1 MNSRETRG
9 MLLGLIGVMIFSL
22 TLPMTRI
29 VVAELHPLL
38 NGPAARSPPRCRPAC
53 CCGGAASRCRPAR
66 S

>member
-38 NGPAARSPPRCRPAC
+38 NGLGARSRPRCRRAC
-53 CCGGAASRCRPAR
+53 CCGGAASRCRRAR